1 MGTEEVVGEVS
12 ETVGKTFQ
20 FFTSGDVSAIIKT
33 VLTTVILLVVCLIVK
48 SVLLK
53 GWERVLD
60 RSRIERSLHGFLRS
74 TARILLW
81 FVTIIIVASSLGV
94 DPTSLI
100 AILSVAGLAV
110 SLSIQGSLSNLASGI
125 TILLTRPFVVGDYV
139 SLGDT
144 EGTVNEIG
152 MIYTKLNTVDN
163 RRVVLPNSTITS
175 AKLVNYSA
183 EPHRRVDLTV
193 SASYDAPLETVRAA
207 LMAAIEAHPKTLR
220 EPAEPSVRVSSYGD
234 NAIDYTLRVW
244 CATPDYWDVYFDLT
258 EAAKEAFDKAGIEM
272 TYPHMNVHMVE

>member
-94 DPTSLI
+94 DRWS
-100 AILSVAGLAV
+100 
-110 SLSIQGSLSNLASGI
+110 
-125 TILLTRPFVVGDYV
+125 
-139 SLGDT
+139 
-144 EGTVNEIG
+144 
-152 MIYTKLNTVDN
+152 K
-163 RRVVLPNSTITS
+163 
-175 AKLVNYSA
+175 
-183 EPHRRVDLTV
+183 
-193 SASYDAPLETVRAA
+193 
-207 LMAAIEAHPKTLR
+207 
-220 EPAEPSVRVSSYGD
+220 
-234 NAIDYTLRVW
+234 
-244 CATPDYWDVYFDLT
+244 
-258 EAAKEAFDKAGIEM
+258 
-272 TYPHMNVHMVE
+272 